1 MGVAF
6 FKTIIVLSKS
16 KSFLAEPADLIFR
29 GRNARLI
36 HPPKSSLKEDY
47 AGHRSR

>member
-16 KSFLAEPADLIFR
+16 KSFLAEPADLIR

-36 HPPKSSLKEDY
+36 HPTKSSLKEDY